1 SAFATGRPVLVSTSE
16 RCGER
21 ATLHYLFCPEGYPT
35 PIENV
40 RLPIFNDPDD
50 RYTPLIGLSSHC
62 LDPMLPV
69 AAVARGC
76 KLIEMHFMLA
86 DEPSELEANVS
97 LNQYQA
103 NQ

>member
-1 SAFATGRPVLVSTSE
+1 
-16 RCGER
+16 
-21 ATLHYLFCPEGYPT
+21 
-35 PIENV
+35 
-40 RLPIFNDPDD
+40 
-50 RYTPLIGLSSHC
+50 
-62 LDPMLPV
+62 MLPV

-103 NQ
+103 NQMIHDIRRVEAMLG